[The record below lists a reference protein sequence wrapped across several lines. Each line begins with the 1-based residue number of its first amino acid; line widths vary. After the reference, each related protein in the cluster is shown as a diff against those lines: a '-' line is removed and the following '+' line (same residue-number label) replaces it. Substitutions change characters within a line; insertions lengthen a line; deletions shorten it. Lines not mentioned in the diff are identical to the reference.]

1 MGECNKN
8 EQQSNIK
15 AVTTPLIFAKKDFSE
30 FLEEEKKNVPEKAQF
45 GSDYITK
52 IPSNVNEPL
61 LKKELFFLNNATYC
75 YSVVKKKSTFLTVK
89 KIANCIPHKVDLQ
102 MLISNNRTQE
112 KPVAT
117 IGIVFQLES
126 GELSKP
132 VMLDSGAKSRYANF
146 VLAVNKSNNRL
157 SFNLDDES
165 FLLLMEKINQ
175 QKAETTFILKN
186 AGKVKFL
193 GLEGRAY
200 SNAYVDKNVVIPAN
214 EDGLIKVGGHLIT
227 LDDSVRDRLPEFCL
241 EDIDVKLLLNNFF
254 TKAEKIYKGRL
265 DVLLAIGA
273 SVMTVFLDEIWEKRA
288 GFPICYLYGATKQGK
303 SILQGIISNI
313 FGYSNKN
320 VSMGNSTDNAIA
332 MKCHR
337 ANAIPILI
345 NDFDVY
351 KAQGNAFENNIV
363 QFYEGG
369 VREKMYDG
377 SVMNR
382 MPINT
387 TANFSSNYMPA
398 NKPKIFNRLLTIYF
412 PENGI
417 AKECIDDKFVNDRS
431 RSRIIAEMLKY
442 DTKYVLEFIDEIE
455 KWILQSKFLISKDR
469 ESNNIAIAYTG
480 LLLLEQ
486 IAGYKL
492 EEQEEKLQEYCKWY
506 ETLFETEN
514 EPIERFLRAF
524 PKLINS
530 AKFKKGVH
538 YHTEIKD
545 MKFLL
550 TFDFANCIAIYN
562 EEFVS
567 NGEFSKYIDRRTFG
581 ADIKNSVYFV
591 ARRNHRFN
599 NAKGQAYAY
608 TLDVTSNE
616 IARYIDDWGMQ
627 IDKMQKEAETQNT
640 EDSTSHVQQ

>member
-1 MGECNKN
+1 M
-8 EQQSNIK
+8 
-15 AVTTPLIFAKKDFSE
+15 
-30 FLEEEKKNVPEKAQF
+30 
-45 GSDYITK
+45 
-52 IPSNVNEPL
+52 
-61 LKKELFFLNNATYC
+61 
-75 YSVVKKKSTFLTVK
+75 
-89 KIANCIPHKVDLQ
+89 
-102 MLISNNRTQE
+102 
-112 KPVAT
+112 
-117 IGIVFQLES
+117 
-126 GELSKP
+126 
-132 VMLDSGAKSRYANF
+132 
-146 VLAVNKSNNRL
+146 
-157 SFNLDDES
+157 
-165 FLLLMEKINQ
+165 
-175 QKAETTFILKN
+175 
-186 AGKVKFL
+186 
-193 GLEGRAY
+193 
-200 SNAYVDKNVVIPAN
+200 
-214 EDGLIKVGGHLIT
+214 IT

-241 EDIDVKLLLNNFF
+241 EDIDVKLILNDFF
-254 TKAEKIYKGRL
+254 SKAEKIYKGRL

-273 SVMTVFLDEIWEKRA
+273 SAMTIFIDEIWQKRA

-369 VREKMYDG
+369 VREKMNDG
-377 SVMNR
+377 SIMNR

-417 AKECIDDKFVNDRS
+417 AKEYIDDKFVNDRS

-442 DTKYVLEFIDEIE
+442 DTNYVLDYIDEIE
-455 KWILQSKFLISKDR
+455 KWLLQSKFLTSKDR

-480 LLLLEQ
+480 LLLLEC

-514 EPIERFLRAF
+514 EPIERFLNALPR
-524 PKLINS
+524 LINTS
-530 AKFKKGVH
+530 KLKKGIH

-545 MKFLL
+545 FKFLL

-562 EEFVS
+562 EEFVC
-567 NGEFSKYIDRRTFG
+567 NGEFDKYIDKRTFG
-581 ADIKNSVYFV
+581 ADIKNSEYFV
-591 ARRNHRFN
+591 TRGNHRFN
-599 NAKGQAYAY
+599 NAKGQAYSY
-608 TLDVTSNE
+608 TINVTNHE
-616 IARYIDDWGMQ
+616 IARYIKCWYTQ
-627 IDKMQKEAETQNT
+627 IDKIQKKSETQNT
-640 EDSTSHVQQ
+640 ECSTSHVQQ